1 MKMVGVLAVGGLF
14 LYAAGCGKA
23 PEKSTTGTGAG
34 KATKACMVTDT
45 GGIDDK
51 SFNSAAWKGM
61 QDAHAGNS
69 NIAVQYVQSK
79 AETDYEP
86 NLTGFVTQKCDV
98 IVAVGGLMGN
108 ATTKVATANPNTK
121 FVIVDGSIALPN
133 VYSAQFDTAQAGYL
147 AGYLAAGT
155 TKSGKVGTYGGL
167 NIPPV
172 TVFMDGFVD
181 GVAHYNEVKSKSVQV
196 LGWNKQNQSG
206 SFVPGSNPFGDA
218 DGGKSI
224 STAMVSQG
232 ADVVMPVAGFS
243 GQGTAQQALDSKGAL
258 KVIWVDQDGCVSAE
272 KFCSVFLSTV
282 VKNISDAVKQA
293 VNKVAD
299 GSFAGG
305 TGSIGTLENNGVQL
319 APYHNFDSQI
329 PADLKGEIDKLKADI
344 ISGTIKVQ
352 SKSQPVAPSAPAGT
366 PVPSSQPSS
375 QPVPSPSAS

>member
-1 MKMVGVLAVGGLF
+1 MRTSRGMKMVGVLAVGGLF
-14 LYAAGCGKA
+14 LAAAGCGKA
-23 PEKSTTGTGAG
+23 PEKSTTGSGTG

-61 QDAHAGNS
+61 QDAHTANGNIS
-69 NIAVQYVQSK
+69 VQYVQSK

-86 NLTGFVTQKCDV
+86 NLSGFVTQKCDV
-98 IVAVGGLMGN
+98 IVAVGGLMGD

-121 FVIVDGSIALPN
+121 FAIVDGSIALPN

-147 AGYLAAGT
+147 AGYLAAGM
-155 TKSGKVGTYGGL
+155 TKTGKVGTYGGL

-196 LGWNKQNQSG
+196 LGWNKQNQTG
-206 SFVPGSNPFGDA
+206 SFVPGTNPFGDT

-224 STAMVSQG
+224 STAMVAQG
-232 ADVVMPVAGFS
+232 ADVIMPVAGFS
-243 GQGTAQQALDSKGAL
+243 GQGTAQQALDSNGAL

-293 VNKVAD
+293 VGKVAD

-329 PADLKGEIDKLKADI
+329 PADLKTEIDKLKADI
-344 ISGTIKVQ
+344 VSGTIKVQ
-352 SKSQPVAPSAPAGT
+352 SKSQPVQPSAPAAA
-366 PVPSSQPSS
+366 
-375 QPVPSPSAS
+375 PSPSSS